1 MTIKV
6 KYTAEIKRPIEQV
19 FAAAID
25 IAGLPRWSNVRA
37 VRRLSSA
44 PVKLGST
51 FQLVSHLGGEDRVV
65 DGKVT
70 VCDAPQKFVYVSTG
84 VGKSEIGF
92 ELQSADDH
100 TKVVYSVAVT
110 VNALIEPLIK
120 GELEKQAK
128 LDLTRFVKLLEAS
141 K

>member
-1 MTIKV
+1 MTVKV

-19 FAAAID
+19 FDAAID

-37 VRRLSSA
+37 VRRLSPN
-44 PVKLGST
+44 PVKRGTT

-65 DGKVT
+65 DCKVT
-70 VCDAPQKFVYVSTG
+70 ACDAPHKFVYVSTG

-92 ELQSADDH
+92 ELQFSGDR
-100 TKVVYSVAVT
+100 TKVLYSVAVT
-110 VNALIEPLIK
+110 VNALVEPLIK

-128 LDLTRFVKLLEAS
+128 LDLARFVKLLETN